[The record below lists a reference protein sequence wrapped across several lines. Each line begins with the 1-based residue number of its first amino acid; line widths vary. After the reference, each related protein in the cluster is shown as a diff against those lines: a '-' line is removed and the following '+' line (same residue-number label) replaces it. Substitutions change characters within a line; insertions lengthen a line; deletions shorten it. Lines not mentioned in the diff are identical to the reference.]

1 MKTQKDLLEKRGLAQ
16 KEVDTLGDILS
27 AEKRGFTPEE
37 RSRLQ
42 ELKSQ
47 IEGIDA
53 DIQDLQDVEQLRS
66 KKVPEG
72 INNFGAESKG
82 EEKELRKMANK
93 FSLSRA
99 AGIASG
105 EIRTNDGVELEFS
118 EMGKAEMRA
127 SGITNFSGHGVQIP
141 SHLLVD
147 MCARHALLSEAQMR
161 TMTVTGGTPVGVQ
174 GGYNVQTDVMGI
186 LEVLKPYMALA
197 RLGTTKLSGLVGN
210 LAWPV
215 SSTGYTGGGYATEN
229 GTATEIRPA
238 FTEIQM
244 TAKRFAAFIEVSNQL
259 FMQSNNSIDRYVL
272 DLLLTT
278 LAVRWE
284 QAAIKG
290 GGSNEPTGIIAN
302 TSVTVKY
309 AGNAASNS
317 TNPNGA
323 AMKYKDAL
331 NMLNVINNNNAM
343 NPEFLGTFNLMA
355 KLQDTP
361 KQTSGVEGNFII
373 KDTDK
378 NQLAGYRIDYSNNVP
393 NNLTKGSTGTG
404 LSALIAGEFKHLI
417 LGSWGGV
424 ELIRDSITGAKNA
437 KTTLILNSWGDALV
451 SRPEAFVVIK
461 DIVTT

>member
-1 MKTQKDLLEKRGLAQ
+1 MKNSKELLEKRGLAQ
-16 KEVDTLGDILS
+16 KAVDALGDTIA

-37 RSRLQ
+37 RTKLH
-42 ELKSQ
+42 ELKSE
-47 IEGIDA
+47 IEAIDA
-53 DIQDLQDVEQLRS
+53 DIQDLKDMEQLRG
-66 KKVPEG
+66 KKAPVELNYGAASECEG
-72 INNFGAESKG
+72 
-82 EEKELRKMANK
+82 KELRKMANK

-99 AGIASG
+99 AGIGAG
-105 EIRTNDGVELEFS
+105 AIRKNDGVEREFS
-118 EMGKAEMRA
+118 EMGEAEMRSA
-127 SGITNFSGHGVQIP
+127 GITDYTADGLKIP
-141 SHLLVD
+141 SHLLMD
-147 MCARHALLSEAQMR
+147 LCARHGLLSEAQLR

-197 RLGTTKLSGLVGN
+197 RLGTTKLTGLVGN

-215 SSTGYTGGGYATEN
+215 SGTGYTGGNYNTEN
-229 GTATEIRPA
+229 GSATEINPA

-244 TAKRFAAFIEVSNQL
+244 TPKRFAAYIEVSNQL

-272 DLLLTT
+272 DMLLTT
-278 LAVRWE
+278 LGVRIE
-284 QAAIKG
+284 KAALKG
-290 GGSNEPTGIIAN
+290 GASNEPTGILAN
-302 TSVTVKY
+302 SSVTVKY

-317 TNPNGA
+317 TNANGA
-323 AMKYKDAL
+323 AMVYKDAL

-361 KQTSGVEGNFII
+361 KQASGVEGNFII

-378 NQLAGYRIDYSNNVP
+378 NQLAGYTIDWSNNLP
-393 NNLTKGSTGTG
+393 NNLTKGSTGTN
-404 LSALIAGEFKHLI
+404 LSALIAGEWKHLI
-417 LGSWGGV
+417 MGSWGGV
-424 ELIRDSITGAKNA
+424 ELIRDSITGAKTA
-437 KTTLILNSWGDALV
+437 KTNLILNSWNDVLV